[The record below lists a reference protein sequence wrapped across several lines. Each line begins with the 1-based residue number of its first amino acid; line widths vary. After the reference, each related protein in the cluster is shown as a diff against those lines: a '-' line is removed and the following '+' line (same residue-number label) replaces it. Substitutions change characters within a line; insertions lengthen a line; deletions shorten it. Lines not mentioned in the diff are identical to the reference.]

1 MKLKDVESQ
10 CGLAKSA
17 RTLNIEAEGAV
28 KKRVNDNDF
37 LHGVFDNKVDPSSLA
52 FILPILR
59 VTKQKEEEY
68 GIYVII
74 AYTFQER
81 KGNII
86 ESMYS
91 HDNRGRHA
99 LNGGKV
105 VPLKGQMGKRRK
117 KRKQLQA
124 FDDDNIDAAIERQ
137 TFYL

>member
-17 RTLNIEAEGAV
+17 TTLNIDAEGAV
-28 KKRVNDNDF
+28 KKRGNDNVF

-74 AYTFQER
+74 AYTFQV
-81 KGNII
+81 KCKLYCFCPQVIFTLASI
-86 ESMYS
+86 
-91 HDNRGRHA
+91 
-99 LNGGKV
+99 L
-105 VPLKGQMGKRRK
+105 P
-117 KRKQLQA
+117 
-124 FDDDNIDAAIERQ
+124 F
-137 TFYL
+137 F